1 MLGNAFITL
10 DVTHIP
16 PEDAQPGEPD
26 DLVGG
31 PQLLD
36 ALSVEAMNFGYE
48 ILTSLGSRNQRSYM
62 EKGHLRG
69 KAAS

>member
-1 MLGNAFITL
+1 MLGDAFITL

-36 ALSVEAMNFGYE
+36 ALSVEPGY
-48 ILTSLGSRNQRSYM
+48 
-62 EKGHLRG
+62 
-69 KAAS
+69 KARKVGAA

>member
-26 DLVGG
+26 DLVSGAH
-31 PQLLD
+31 PLA
-36 ALSVEAMNFGYE
+36 ALFVEAIIIGYE
-48 ILTSLGSRNQRSYM
+48 ILTSLGRRHRRSYI